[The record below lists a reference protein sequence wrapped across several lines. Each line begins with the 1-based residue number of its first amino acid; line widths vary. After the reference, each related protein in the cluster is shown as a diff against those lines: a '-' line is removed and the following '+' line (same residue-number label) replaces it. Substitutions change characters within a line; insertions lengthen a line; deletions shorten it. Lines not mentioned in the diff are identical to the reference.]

1 MSVTNKEQATR
12 TAGLLPARL
21 ADDQLDHFE
30 CMVQH
35 IIREDA
41 DGALH
46 GFDHKYWEKRIRAL
60 VETHDLV
67 TTQRYRVMM
76 LLDLLERNALVRT
89 RNRTAA

>member
-1 MSVTNKEQATR
+1 MSVTNKQPATKV
-12 TAGLLPARL
+12 AGLLPARL

-30 CMVQH
+30 CMVQYV
-35 IIREDA
+35 IREDT
-41 DGALH
+41 DDALY

-76 LLDLLERNALVRT
+76 LLDLLERNALIRT
-89 RNRTAA
+89 HSRTAA

>member
-1 MSVTNKEQATR
+1 MSVTHKQPATR
-12 TAGLLPARL
+12 AAGLLPARL

-30 CMVQH
+30 CMVQY
-35 IIREDA
+35 IIRDHA

-67 TTQRYRVMM
+67 TTQRCRVMM
-76 LLDLLERNALVRT
+76 LLDLLERNVLIRT